1 MNAINAINSK
11 KETTSM
17 TKIYFNNDGDVVLE
31 DYSQNKKKIKYK
43 RYQMQVEE
51 KIEIKDN
58 KE

>member
-1 MNAINAINSK
+1 MNAKNVANLK
-11 KETTSM
+11 KENTSM

-31 DYSQNKKKIKYK
+31 DYSQNKRITYK

-51 KIEIKDN
+51 KIEIEGN

>member
-17 TKIYFNNDGDVVLE
+17 TKIYFNNGRDVVLE
-31 DYSQNKKKIKYK
+31 DYPQNKKKIKYK

-51 KIEIKDN
+51 KIEIEGN

>member
-1 MNAINAINSK
+1 MNAINAKNSK
-11 KETTSM
+11 KENTSM

-31 DYSQNKKKIKYK
+31 DYSQNKRIIYK

-51 KIEIKDN
+51 KIQIEDN